1 MRKLI
6 PTFLTS
12 LYFVS
17 IYLRKSIVTN
27 YVEIEIIFTD
37 KGGKYCLTECCMASA
52 VSCVLTFPDQVGG
65 GWSTAAQPSLVPCHL
80 DNKVGGGA
88 QLLAPAAAPQ

>member
-1 MRKLI
+1 MFDVSPNEKI

-17 IYLRKSIVTN
+17 IYLRITIVTN

-37 KGGKYCLTECCMASA
+37 KEGKYCLSECYMASA

-65 GWSTAAQPSLVPCHL
+65 GWSQLPS
-80 DNKVGGGA
+80 
-88 QLLAPAAAPQ
+88 PAWSHVI